1 MKFSH
6 SFAEELQSSN
16 YPSEW
21 RDAAIRYRQLKKCI
35 KKVQKELVEL
45 GLNTDMLKSLAEQKD
60 AVCAIQTPRL
70 GYTPPTTSSSCMP
83 ADSSHLVYASVSLQ
97 QHSND
102 SDSIASS
109 DRDTGDFDNQGLQ
122 NGDPQCAPNDV
133 AGWEEESCGKL
144 VTFSYCFDGL
154 LLYYS
159 GATFR
164 LIRYPL
170 LPSPSVCSYTRS
182 YWPHISIIRVDMKY

>member
-45 GLNTDMLKSLAEQKD
+45 GLSTDMLKSLAEQKD

-70 GYTPPTTSSSCMP
+70 GCTPPTASSCMP
-83 ADSSHLVYASVSLQ
+83 TDSPHPVYASVSLQ
-97 QHSND
+97 QRSND

-109 DRDTGDFDNQGLQ
+109 DGDTSDLDNQGLQ

-133 AGWEEESCGKL
+133 ADWEEESYGKL

-154 LLYYS
+154 LS
-159 GATFR
+159 VP
-164 LIRYPL
+164 PL
-170 LPSPSVCSYTRS
+170 
-182 YWPHISIIRVDMKY
+182 D